1 MAGNHGGRRA
11 GAGRKSKAEEQK
23 LIEKLKD
30 KIGDDKAFEALEK
43 LIEKKDFRAI
53 QLYFN
58 YRFGK
63 PKEDVSISTD
73 FEGIDFKGLFSK

>member
-1 MAGNHGGRRA
+1 MNKHGGARK
-11 GAGRKSKAEEQK
+11 GAGRKPKADEQK
-23 LIEKLKD
+23 LIEKLQD
-30 KIGDDKAFEALEK
+30 KIGDDKAFEALSQ
-43 LIEKKDFRAI
+43 LISKKDFRAI

-73 FEGIDFKGLFSK
+73 FEGIDFKQLFSK

>member
-1 MAGNHGGRRA
+1 MNTHGGARK
-11 GAGRKSKAEEQK
+11 GAGRKPKAEEQK
-23 LIEKLKD
+23 LIEKLQD
-30 KIGDDKAFEALEK
+30 KIGDDKAFDALK
-43 LIEKKDFRAI
+43 NLIAKNDFRAI

-73 FEGIDFKGLFSK
+73 FKGIDFKGLFSK

>member
-1 MAGNHGGRRA
+1 MSNGHGGARQ

-23 LIEKLKD
+23 LIEKLQE
-30 KIGDDKAFEALEK
+30 KIGDDKAFEGLRK
-43 LIEKKDFRAI
+43 LIAKGDFRAI

-63 PKEDVSISTD
+63 PKEDVTVNGT
-73 FEGIDFKGLFSK
+73 FEGIDFKSLFK

>member
-1 MAGNHGGRRA
+1 MNKHGGARK
-11 GAGRKSKAEEQK
+11 GAGRKPKAEEQK
-23 LIEKLKD
+23 LIEKLQD
-30 KIGDDKAFEALEK
+30 KIGDDKAFDALSA
-43 LIEKKDFRAI
+43 LIAKKDFRAI

-73 FEGIDFKGLFSK
+73 FQGIDFKGLFSK

>member
-1 MAGNHGGRRA
+1 MSKGHGGARK
-11 GAGRKSKAEEQK
+11 GAGRKSKSEEQE
-23 LIEKLKD
+23 LIEKLKA
-30 KIGDDKAFEALEK
+30 KIGDDKAFDSLRA

-63 PKEDVSISTD
+63 PKEDVTIKGE
-73 FEGIDFKGLFSK
+73 FEGIDFKALFD